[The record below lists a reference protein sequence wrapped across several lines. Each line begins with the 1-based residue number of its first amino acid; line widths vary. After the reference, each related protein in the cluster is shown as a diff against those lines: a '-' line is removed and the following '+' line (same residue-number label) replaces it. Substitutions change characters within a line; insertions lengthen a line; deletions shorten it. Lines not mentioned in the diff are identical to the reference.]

1 MKTIKQINTE
11 KKRKR
16 TKKTISMIG
25 PKEPRNEESRT
36 ECGENK
42 TFLKIYEII
51 FNIAKDRNQWIGCHS
66 TEETSERAGDC
77 VVGGWVVGKEKRAW
91 RGCLGTCMSMFV
103 KTKHQMDWR
112 CCVLVPSFTY
122 FPAFVPCMCSFLGLP
137 WFWILPTVS
146 FLVFSATPFSL
157 LLPLFFSPGFFYAL
171 RPNQMK
177 FSRAHFF

>member
-112 CCVLVPSFTY
+112 CCVFVPSFSLT
-122 FPAFVPCMCSFLGLP
+122 
-137 WFWILPTVS
+137 
-146 FLVFSATPFSL
+146 SL
-157 LLPLFFSPGFFYAL
+157 LLSPACVPSSGSLGFEYFQQFLSWSSVLLPFHFSCLCSSHLASSML
-171 RPNQMK
+171 
-177 FSRAHFF
+177 